1 MELVLK
7 NVQKKHLP
15 LISELAKTLNIKI
28 SDPTEDDAYYL
39 AAMHEGEKSSIL
51 NEREKQEF
59 INSLKAK

>member
-7 NVQKKHLP
+7 NVQKKYLP
-15 LISELAKTLNIKI
+15 LISALAKTLNIEI

-39 AAMHEGEKSSIL
+39 TAMHEGEKSNIL